1 MEITK
6 VYPLDAVYDNP
17 EDVPE
22 DVREKFII
30 FIKRYKA
37 HSQTISS
44 SIFCENCIGKSK

>member
-22 DVREKFII
+22 DVMK
-30 FIKRYKA
+30 
-37 HSQTISS
+37 S
-44 SIFCENCIGKSK
+44 SIYFWNN